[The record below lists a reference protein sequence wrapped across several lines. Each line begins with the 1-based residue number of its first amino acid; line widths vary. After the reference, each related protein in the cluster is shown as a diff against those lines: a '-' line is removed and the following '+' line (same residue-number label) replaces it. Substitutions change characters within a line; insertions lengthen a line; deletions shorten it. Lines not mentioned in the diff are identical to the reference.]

1 MVETDAAAFARQL
14 RQDGIEAARAE
25 AADIINEARAQA
37 AEIVQ
42 HAREAAGKTREEALS
57 EIERDRQRFSA
68 EIRLLAR
75 DTMLSVKRDIE
86 RLAVRLLKP
95 RIGAALATE
104 DVVRAA
110 VLALISEPPP
120 GKEWE
125 IGVGPRVGKEL
136 VEAVVGDLFKGGEA
150 PVALREELHRTGLEF
165 RAVSWGEVFEL
176 SEESVA
182 DAFRQVMSPE
192 LSRLLESLK
201 D

>member
-25 AADIINEARAQA
+25 AADIIKEARAQA

-86 RLAVRLLKP
+86 RLADFTGVRGELPSTAKN
-95 RIGAALATE
+95 AL
-104 DVVRAA
+104 DK
-110 VLALISEPPP
+110 SE
-120 GKEWE
+120 
-125 IGVGPRVGKEL
+125 
-136 VEAVVGDLFKGGEA
+136 
-150 PVALREELHRTGLEF
+150 
-165 RAVSWGEVFEL
+165 
-176 SEESVA
+176 
-182 DAFRQVMSPE
+182 
-192 LSRLLESLK
+192 
-201 D
+201 